1 MPVDIKKAQ
10 KYYLAGIDLGNS
22 DCMFNLGL
30 LYYNGILDNGKP
42 DFKNAVR
49 YFEMAAELG
58 EPDSMYHLGLCYL
71 NGNGVDK
78 NQEVALDLFVDAA
91 RKGLTSAQQL
101 LKENYLMR

>member
-1 MPVDIKKAQ
+1 
-10 KYYLAGIDLGNS
+10 
-22 DCMFNLGL
+22 
-30 LYYNGILDNGKP
+30 
-42 DFKNAVR
+42 
-49 YFEMAAELG
+49 
-58 EPDSMYHLGLCYL
+58 MYHLGLCYL